1 LLGCKPSIENG
12 QDIRGENIMSATT
25 RVNGFDQ
32 YATGTLRSVTQLKA
46 FLIDVGADLQ
56 QQDDGADEA
65 VESVIR
71 EVQPLMYFTPTA
83 GDGIIHVICDG
94 HAVDAASLQE
104 RIRALDNGSGYRFNA
119 ATVTLGT
126 SIVVA

>member
-1 LLGCKPSIENG
+1 
-12 QDIRGENIMSATT
+12 MATTT

-32 YATGTLRSVTQLKA
+32 YATGTLRSVAQLKA

-56 QQDDGADEA
+56 AQDDGADEA

-83 GDGIIHVICDG
+83 GDGIIHVIVDG
-94 HAVDAASLQE
+94 HAVDADTLQA
-104 RIRALDNGSGYRFNA
+104 RIRALDNGSGYRYNA

>member
-1 LLGCKPSIENG
+1 
-12 QDIRGENIMSATT
+12 MATTT
-25 RVNGFDQ
+25 RVNGFGQ
-32 YATGTLRSVTQLKA
+32 YATGTLRSVVQLKA

-56 QQDDGADEA
+56 AQDDGIDEA
-65 VESVIR
+65 VENVIR

-83 GDGIIHVICDG
+83 SDGIIHVIVDG
-94 HAVDAASLQE
+94 HAVDADTLQA
-104 RIRALDNGSGYRFNA
+104 RIRNLDSGSGYRYNA

>member
-1 LLGCKPSIENG
+1 
-12 QDIRGENIMSATT
+12 MSATT
-25 RVNGFDQ
+25 RVNGSGLF
-32 YATGTLRSVTQLKA
+32 ATGTLRSVVQLKA

-56 QQDDGADEA
+56 AQDDGIDEA
-65 VESVIR
+65 VENVIR

-83 GDGIIHVICDG
+83 SDGIIHVIVDG
-94 HAVDAASLQE
+94 HAVDADTLQA
-104 RIRALDNGSGYRFNA
+104 RIRNLDSGSGYRYNA

>member
-1 LLGCKPSIENG
+1 
-12 QDIRGENIMSATT
+12 MSATT
-25 RVNGFDQ
+25 RVNGSGQ
-32 YATGTLRSVTQLKA
+32 YATGTLVSVVQLKA

-56 QQDDGADEA
+56 AQDDGIDEA
-65 VESVIR
+65 VENVIR

-83 GDGIIHVICDG
+83 GDGIIHVIVDG
-94 HAVDAASLQE
+94 HAVDATTLQA
-104 RIRALDNGSGYRFNA
+104 RIRNLDSGSGYRYNA